1 MRISLSDPSR
11 LVELRDFYS
20 RAQARAVVDGDALD
34 VELVGGRDPSRD
46 RRQLANYL
54 DTWLKIYG
62 AGVTAIVDG
71 CSDVAGEPPATGR

>member
-1 MRISLSDPSR
+1 MQISLSDPSR
-11 LVELRDFYS
+11 LVELRDFFS
-20 RAQARAVVDGDALD
+20 RAQALAVVEGDVLD
-34 VELVGGRDPSRD
+34 VELVGGRDPSDD

-71 CSDVAGEPPATGR
+71 RAHVAGETPARGR